1 MHTARGH
8 ASVCKCTCWNMRAA
22 RLPFVWRIRPLLL
35 FLCPRAAL
43 RCQVEPE
50 GLALIMAKGL
60 TVTLTQDVVMA
71 SPGQGWTGHASPSP
85 LPHPETMRA
94 IADHLL
100 PLPSQQSWAQGQI
113 TLSVCLCVCV
123 RCFFQPSP
131 HLLYCHFTV
140 SPAGPPRCHIY
151 LLGKWGTAAA
161 GHVKTFTNSIKN
173 VTVAK
178 KSWGRK

>member
-1 MHTARGH
+1 MCVWVHVLEHESRSTAI
-8 ASVCKCTCWNMRAA
+8 
-22 RLPFVWRIRPLLL
+22 RLEDSTSPPLPLSSSCSPL
-35 FLCPRAAL
+35 SGGTR
-43 RCQVEPE
+43 

-60 TVTLTQDVVMA
+60 TVTLTQDVVIA
-71 SPGQGWTGHASPSP
+71 SPGQGWTGHASPFP

-100 PLPSQQSWAQGQI
+100 PLPSQQSRARGQI
-113 TLSVCLCVCV
+113 TLTVCVCVCVCVYVCV

-140 SPAGPPRCHIY
+140 LPAGPPRWHIY
-151 LLGKWGTAAA
+151 LSGKWGTAAA

-173 VTVAK
+173 ITVGK